1 MTETLNGDR
10 RPRLLDLAASIPRQV
25 SRLVRDELRAA
36 QAELATKL
44 KAAGV
49 GAGILAGA
57 LVLLLFAINALLA
70 AAILGLAMVL
80 PAWLSALLVG
90 VVLAIIAAVLALIG
104 VRKLKAG
111 VPPVPEESIDSVKE
125 DIRTVKGTISHDG

>member
-1 MTETLNGDR
+1 MTETLDGAR
-10 RPRLLDLAASIPRQV
+10 RPRLLDLVASIPRQV

-36 QAELATKL
+36 QAELTTKL

-49 GAGILAGA
+49 GAGLLAGG

-70 AAILGLAMVL
+70 SAILGLAMVL
-80 PAWLSALLVG
+80 PAWLSALTVG
-90 VVLAIIAAVLALIG
+90 VVLAIIAAVLTLVG

-111 VPPVPEESIDSVKE
+111 VPPVPTESIDSVKE
-125 DIRTVKGTISHDG
+125 DIRTVKGTMS

>member
-36 QAELATKL
+36 QVELTTKL

-49 GAGILAGA
+49 GAGLLAAG
-57 LVLLLFAINALLA
+57 LVVLVFAINALLA
-70 AAILGLAMVL
+70 SAILGLALVL
-80 PAWLSALLVG
+80 PAWLSALIVG
-90 VVLAIIAAVLALIG
+90 VVLAIIAAVIALIG

-111 VPPVPEESIDSVKE
+111 VPPVPTESIDSVKE
-125 DIRTVKGTISHDG
+125 DIRTVKGTMS

>member
-36 QAELATKL
+36 QVELTTKL

-49 GAGILAGA
+49 GAGVLAAG
-57 LVLLLFAINALLA
+57 LVVLVFAINALLA
-70 AAILGLAMVL
+70 SAILGLALVL
-80 PAWLSALLVG
+80 PAWLSALIVG

-111 VPPVPEESIDSVKE
+111 VPPVPTESIDSVKE
-125 DIRTVKGTISHDG
+125 DIRTVKGTIS

>member
-1 MTETLNGDR
+1 MTETLDGER

-36 QAELATKL
+36 QAELSTKL

-49 GAGILAGA
+49 GAGLLAGG

-70 AAILGLAMVL
+70 SAILGLAMVL

-90 VVLAIIAAVLALIG
+90 VVLAIIAAVLTLVG
-104 VRKLKAG
+104 VRKLKEG
-111 VPPVPEESIDSVKE
+111 VPPVPTESIDSVKE
-125 DIRTVKGTISHDG
+125 DIRTVKGTIS

>member
-36 QAELATKL
+36 QVELTTKL

-49 GAGILAGA
+49 GAGVLAAG
-57 LVLLLFAINALLA
+57 LVVLVFAINALLA
-70 AAILGLAMVL
+70 SAILGLALVL
-80 PAWLSALLVG
+80 PAWLSALIVG
-90 VVLAIIAAVLALIG
+90 VVLAIIAAVLALVG

-111 VPPVPEESIDSVKE
+111 VPPVPTESIDSVKE
-125 DIRTVKGTISHDG
+125 DIRTVKGTIS